1 MLSKKENLF
10 VVVVVCV
17 VGARAVQNPCG
28 DDDNVKTCIC
38 KNGRTY
44 YQSGPGYFRIRCAE
58 NINPVQSCNCY
69 DGTTWEAN
77 QATEPPPRPDNTQA
91 PPRPDICFPHQ
102 IKPCG
107 NYEDV
112 ESCTCEDG
120 KTYDDAQDMRCFCKE
135 ESNPIQSCKCTD
147 GFSWDPIPLYDY

>member
-1 MLSKKENLF
+1 MLSKMEILF
-10 VVVVVCV
+10 VVVVVCI

-58 NINPVQSCNCY
+58 NINPVKSCNCY

-77 QATEPPPRPDNTQA
+77 TVTEPPPRPDNTQA

-112 ESCTCEDG
+112 ESCTCKDG
-120 KTYDDAQDMRCFCKE
+120 KTYDDEQDMRCFCKE
-135 ESNPIQSCKCTD
+135 ESNPIQSCKCND